1 MKKRPV
7 KSISFTE
14 LWEQRFYFL
23 AGQQIPTPAENRAE
37 GPKHQTSQ
45 AHCFPDRAECVAG
58 PTQGPECCVQSP
70 EPELL
75 VS

>member
-58 PTQGPECCVQSP
+58 PTQAQGWWSRWSP
-70 EPELL
+70 
-75 VS
+75 